1 MKNTKEREKVSKV
14 EYCDFVADGRKL
26 LKNPNSSFVMADELD
41 KKEMINKS
49 YQRAF

>member
-1 MKNTKEREKVSKV
+1 VAYGRE
-14 EYCDFVADGRKL
+14 L
-26 LKNPNSSFVMADELD
+26 LKNPNLAFVMADELD